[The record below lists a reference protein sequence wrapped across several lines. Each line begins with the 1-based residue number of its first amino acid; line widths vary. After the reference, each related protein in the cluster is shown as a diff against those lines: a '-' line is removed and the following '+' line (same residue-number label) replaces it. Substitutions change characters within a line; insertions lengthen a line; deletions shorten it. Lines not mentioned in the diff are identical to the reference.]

1 MPFQEPE
8 REDQPRGHARCMTSD
23 MPLPAN
29 ANTSYWI
36 ATTDGEPRAPLSGDA
51 AADLVVVGGGI
62 TGLTAA
68 VLAARG
74 GARVMVIEARR
85 LGMGTTGNTTA
96 KVTTLHGL
104 VYSELE
110 ARLGLDV
117 ARTYADLNRLGLEQV
132 RALASELSIDCDL
145 TDMDAVTYT
154 EQPERRSDV
163 EREVEIATSLGF
175 PASYTESVSLPYP
188 AAAAVRFTGQALFHP
203 RRYVLG
209 LARAVEAAGGTVH
222 EGTRVVGASVD
233 GDRCRVTTTR
243 GTITADRVVVATLL
257 PVVDRIGLFARTEP
271 SRSYALSA
279 LAPDTSISAMY
290 LSIDK
295 PTRSV
300 RPHPDP
306 SGTRLI
312 ITGEEHK
319 TGQTADSTDRFDA
332 LATYARD
339 RLGAEP
345 EHRWSAQDYKSS
357 DGLPFIGRLDPRSDR
372 ILGATGFRKWG
383 MTNGTAAG
391 VVLAEQVLGREHSLA
406 RHFDTTRIRPIA
418 GAASFV
424 KANVDVAQRFVGDR
438 LRHRPGLDEVRPGEG
453 AVVKV
458 RGKDVAAYRAE
469 DGTVTAVSARCTH
482 LGCIVRFN
490 RAERTWDCPCHGSRY
505 DLDGGVIEGPAT
517 KRLRAVNVEAR

>member
-1 MPFQEPE
+1 
-8 REDQPRGHARCMTSD
+8 
-23 MPLPAN
+23 MPLPSN

-36 ATTDGEPRAPLSGDA
+36 ATSDVPERPPLSGDTQV
-51 AADLVVVGGGI
+51 DVVVVGGGI

-74 GARVMVIEARR
+74 GARVMVLEARR
-85 LGMGTTGNTTA
+85 LAMGTTGNTTA

-110 ARLGLDV
+110 QRLGLEV
-117 ARTYADLNRLGLEQV
+117 ARAYADLNRLGLERV
-132 RALASELSIDCDL
+132 RALAGELAIDCDFAE
-145 TDMDAVTYT
+145 MDAVTYT
-154 EQPERRSDV
+154 EQPERRREI

-175 PASYTESVSLPYP
+175 PASYTEAVSLPYP
-188 AAAAVRFTGQALFHP
+188 VAGAVRFTGQALFHP

-222 EGTRVVGASVD
+222 EETRVLGAVTD
-233 GDRCRVTTTR
+233 GNGCRVTTAR
-243 GTITADRVVVATLL
+243 GTVVAGHVIVATLL

-279 LAPDTSISAMY
+279 LAPDTTIGAMY

-312 ITGEEHK
+312 ITGEAHK
-319 TGQTADSTDRFDA
+319 TGQATAPMHHYDA
-332 LATYARD
+332 LMGYARD

-345 EHRWSAQDYKSS
+345 EYRWSAQDYRSS

-391 VVLAEQVLGREHSLA
+391 VVLADRVLGREHPLA
-406 RHFDTTRIRPIA
+406 RTFDTTRVRPIA
-418 GAASFV
+418 GASSFV
-424 KANVDVAQRFVGDR
+424 KANANVAQRFVGDR
-438 LRHRPGLDEVRPGEG
+438 LRKKPKLDDVRPGEG
-453 AVVKV
+453 AVI
-458 RGKDVAAYRAE
+458 RLNGSDVAAYRAG

-482 LGCIVRFN
+482 LGCIVGFN
-490 RAERTWDCPCHGSRY
+490 AAERTWDCPCHGSRY
-505 DLDGGVIEGPAT
+505 DIDGGVIEGPT
-517 KRLRAVNVEAR
+517 TRPLRRVDLGAE